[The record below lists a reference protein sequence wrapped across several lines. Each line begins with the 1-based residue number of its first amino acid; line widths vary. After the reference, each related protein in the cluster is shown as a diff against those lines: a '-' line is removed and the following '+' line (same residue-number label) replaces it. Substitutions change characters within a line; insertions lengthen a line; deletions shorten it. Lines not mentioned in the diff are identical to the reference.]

1 MQTIDYT
8 IISVYLLAIVTIG
21 LMLRRRAAGGIDAY
35 FLGNRRLPWWV
46 LGSSGMASNLDI
58 SGTMIIVAL
67 VYALGAKGFFIEIR
81 GGVTLIM
88 AFLMVFMGKWNRRSK
103 VMTQAEWM
111 QLRFGAGHQG
121 QTARLIS
128 AVGQLV
134 MTVAMVTYFALGG
147 GKFLDTFLGIGDYLG
162 LPSEFWAASLLM
174 AVAMIYTVTS
184 GLYGVV
190 WTDFFQGI
198 FIFLAIG
205 YMAVKA
211 WAITLPD
218 SFSVSLPLFD
228 GNFQRYGTTLDEWT
242 SMVPS
247 LTMDMPAASEYSI
260 YNLFGVAIFFYLF
273 KVMVEGSG
281 GTGNYMLQRYFA
293 AKNDREAGL
302 LSIFWTFLLSFRWVF
317 IGAIAVIGISLG
329 TQVKDPE
336 LVLPLVVESLPTG
349 VKGFLVAGLMAA
361 AMSTFDS
368 TVNAGAA
375 YWVRDIYQL
384 YMRKEATQRQ
394 LMFQSYAASI
404 IIVLAGL
411 GLTLLFKN
419 INSIWGWITMSI
431 GSGLMVPLLLRWYWS
446 RMNGYGFAIGTAAGM
461 LSAIVY
467 KALAPA
473 GTTEYAMFIVT
484 IVTST
489 VGTVLGTYLTA
500 PTDDAT
506 LMEFYRKTRPFGA
519 WGRFRDQLNTGQQQ
533 AINAENRRDIVS
545 TFMAVPWQI
554 VFFLFMLSL
563 IFKTWSS
570 LLVLGLLLAALSA
583 GLYFTWYRHLSTEVK
598 LDEGSPGA

>member
-1 MQTIDYT
+1 MHAIDYT

-21 LMLRRRAAGGIDAY
+21 LMLRRSAAGGIDAY

-88 AFLMVFMGKWNRRSK
+88 AFLMIFMGKWNRRAK

-147 GKFLDTFLGIGDYLG
+147 GKFLDTFLGIGDYWG
-162 LPSEFWAASLLM
+162 LPSEFWAAGLLM

-211 WAITLPD
+211 WAITLPE
-218 SFSVSLPLFD
+218 SFSISMPQFD
-228 GNFQRYGTTLDEWT
+228 GTFQRFNTTFSEWT
-242 SMVPS
+242 NMVPS
-247 LTMDMPAASEYSI
+247 MTLDIPAGSEYSI

-273 KVMVEGSG
+273 KVMIEGSG

-302 LSIFWTFLLSFRWVF
+302 LSIFWTFLLSFRWIF

-329 TQVKDPE
+329 TQVEDPE

-384 YMRKEATQRQ
+384 YLRKEATQRQ

-461 LSAIVY
+461 LSAIIY
-467 KALAPA
+467 KSLAPE

-500 PTDDAT
+500 PTDDST
-506 LMEFYRKTRPFGA
+506 LLEFYRKTRPFGA
-519 WGRFRDQLNTGQQQ
+519 WGRFREQLK
-533 AINAENRRDIVS
+533 AEHLEAVNAENRRDITS
-545 TFMAVPWQI
+545 IFMAVPWQI
-554 VFFLFMLSL
+554 VFFLLMMSL
-563 IFKTWSS
+563 IFKTWSNA
-570 LLVLGLLLAALSA
+570 LVLGLLFAALSA
-583 GLYFTWYRHLSTEVK
+583 GLYFSWYRHLSTEVQ
-598 LDEGSPGA
+598 LDEGD

>member
-1 MQTIDYT
+1 MQAIDYT
-8 IISVYLLAIVTIG
+8 IVSVYLLAIVTIG
-21 LMLRRRAAGGIDAY
+21 LMLRRSAAGGIDAY

-88 AFLMVFMGKWNRRSK
+88 AFLMIFMGKWNRRAK

-111 QLRFGAGHQG
+111 QLRFGAGAQG

-128 AVGQLV
+128 AVGQIL
-134 MTVAMVTYFALGG
+134 MTIAMVTYFALGG
-147 GKFLDTFLGIGDYLG
+147 GKFLDTFLGIGDYWG
-162 LPSEFWAASLLM
+162 LPSEFWAAGLLM
-174 AVAMIYTVTS
+174 GIAMIYTVTS

-198 FIFLAIG
+198 FIFMAIG

-211 WAITLPD
+211 WAITLPE
-218 SFSVSLPLFD
+218 SFSISMPQFD
-228 GNFQRYGTTLDEWT
+228 GTFQRFNTTLSEWT
-242 SMVPS
+242 NMVPS
-247 LTMDMPAASEYSI
+247 MTLDIPASSEYSI

-273 KVMVEGSG
+273 KVMIEGSG

-302 LSIFWTFLLSFRWVF
+302 LSIFWTFLLSFRWIF

-329 TQVKDPE
+329 TQVEDPE
-336 LVLPLVVESLPTG
+336 MVLPLVVESLPTG

-375 YWVRDIYQL
+375 YWVKDIYQL
-384 YMRKEATQRQ
+384 YVRKEATQKQ

-404 IIVLAGL
+404 IIVLVGL

-419 INSIWGWITMSI
+419 INSVWGWITMSVS
-431 GSGLMVPLLLRWYWS
+431 SGLMVPLLLRWYWS
-446 RMNGYGFAIGTAAGM
+446 RMNGYGFAIGTAAG
-461 LSAIVY
+461 LVSAVIY
-467 KALAPA
+467 KALAPV

-500 PTDDAT
+500 PTNDSI
-506 LMEFYRKTRPFGA
+506 LLEFYRKTRPFGA
-519 WGRFRDQLNTGQQQ
+519 WGRFREQLKAEQQQ
-533 AINAENRRDIVS
+533 AVNAENRRDIGS
-545 TFMAVPWQI
+545 IFMAVPWQI
-554 VFFLFMLSL
+554 IFFLFMMSL

-570 LLVLGLLLAALSA
+570 ALVLGVLFAVLST
-583 GLYFTWYRHLSTEVK
+583 GLYFTWYRHLSTEVQ
-598 LDEGSPGA
+598 LEEGD

>member
-1 MQTIDYT
+1 MQAIDYT

-21 LMLRRRAAGGIDAY
+21 LMLRRSAAGGIDAY

-88 AFLMVFMGKWNRRSK
+88 AFLMIFMGKWNRRAK

-128 AVGQLV
+128 AVGQLL

-147 GKFLDTFLGIGDYLG
+147 GKFLDTFLGIGDYWG
-162 LPSEFWAASLLM
+162 LPSEFWAAGLLM
-174 AVAMIYTVTS
+174 GIAMIYTVTS

-198 FIFLAIG
+198 FIFAAII

-211 WAITLPD
+211 WAITLPE
-218 SFSVSLPLFD
+218 SFSISMPQFD
-228 GNFQRYGTTLDEWT
+228 GTFQRFNTTLSEWT
-242 SMVPS
+242 NMVPS
-247 LTMDMPAASEYSI
+247 MTLDIPAGSEYSI

-273 KVMVEGSG
+273 KVMIEGSG

-302 LSIFWTFLLSFRWVF
+302 LSIFWTFLLSFRWIF

-329 TQVKDPE
+329 TQVEDPE

-375 YWVRDIYQL
+375 YWVKDIYQL
-384 YMRKEATQRQ
+384 YVRKEATQRQ

-404 IIVLAGL
+404 IIVLVGL

-419 INSIWGWITMSI
+419 INSVWGWITMSVS
-431 GSGLMVPLLLRWYWS
+431 SGLMVPLLLRWYWS
-446 RMNGYGFAIGTAAGM
+446 RMNGYGFAIGTAAG
-461 LSAIVY
+461 LVSAVLY
-467 KALAPA
+467 KALAPE

-489 VGTVLGTYLTA
+489 VGTVLGTYLTT
-500 PTDDAT
+500 PTDDST
-506 LMEFYRKTRPFGA
+506 LLEFYRKTRPFGA
-519 WGRFRDQLNTGQQQ
+519 WGRFRAQLKAEHLEAVNT
-533 AINAENRRDIVS
+533 ENRRDITS
-545 TFMAVPWQI
+545 IFMAVPWQI
-554 VFFLFMLSL
+554 VFFLFMMSL
-563 IFKTWSS
+563 IFKTWGSV
-570 LLVLGLLLAALSA
+570 LVLGLLLAVLST
-583 GLYFTWYRHLSTEVK
+583 GLYFSWYRHLSTEVQ
-598 LDEGSPGA
+598 LEESD

>member
-1 MQTIDYT
+1 MHAIDYT

-21 LMLRRRAAGGIDAY
+21 LMLRRSAAGGIDAY

-88 AFLMVFMGKWNRRSK
+88 AFLMIFMGKWNRRAK

-147 GKFLDTFLGIGDYLG
+147 GKFLDTFLGIGDYWG
-162 LPSEFWAASLLM
+162 LPSEFWAAGLLM

-198 FIFLAIG
+198 FIFMAIG

-211 WAITLPD
+211 WAITLPE
-218 SFSVSLPLFD
+218 SFSISMPQFD
-228 GNFQRYGTTLDEWT
+228 GTFQRFNTTFAEWT
-242 SMVPS
+242 NMVPS
-247 LTMDMPAASEYSI
+247 MTLDIPAGSEYSI

-273 KVMVEGSG
+273 KVMIEGSG

-302 LSIFWTFLLSFRWVF
+302 LSIFWTFLLSFRWIF

-329 TQVKDPE
+329 TQVEDPE

-384 YMRKEATQRQ
+384 YLRKEATQRQ

-461 LSAIVY
+461 LSAIIY
-467 KALAPA
+467 KSLAPE

-500 PTDDAT
+500 PTDDST
-506 LMEFYRKTRPFGA
+506 LLEFYRKTRPFGA
-519 WGRFRDQLNTGQQQ
+519 WGRFRAQLKAEQQQ
-533 AINAENRRDIVS
+533 AVNAENRRDITS
-545 TFMAVPWQI
+545 IFMAVPWQI
-554 VFFLFMLSL
+554 VFFLLMMSL
-563 IFKTWSS
+563 IFKTWSNA
-570 LLVLGLLLAALSA
+570 LVLGLLFAALSA
-583 GLYFTWYRHLSTEVK
+583 GLYFSWYRHLSTEVQ
-598 LDEGSPGA
+598 LDEGD